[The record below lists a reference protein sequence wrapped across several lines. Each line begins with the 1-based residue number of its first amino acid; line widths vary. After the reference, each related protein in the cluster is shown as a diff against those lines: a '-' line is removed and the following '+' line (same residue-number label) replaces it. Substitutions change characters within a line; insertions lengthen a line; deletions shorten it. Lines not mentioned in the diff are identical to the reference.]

1 MVPGMPCTSALNRSL
16 QDCPLQGQL
25 SNPPAQGHQ
34 TSIPI
39 CCRGLW
45 AWAEAVTVLY
55 PDQGDPE
62 VSVCH
67 EYRVCSRVLH
77 GQHLLTHFPD
87 GELTTPP
94 GQTTCPLLSETEPGG
109 LCPRRQVSQRSAQE
123 QPAGLRGQGE
133 ESQDLP
139 FSWLNIFLTHYPP
152 PGKNFRPLA
161 ALVLVEGLSRC
172 LPKVR
177 SRTVHLR
184 GVTGPS

>member
-1 MVPGMPCTSALNRSL
+1 M
-16 QDCPLQGQL
+16 
-25 SNPPAQGHQ
+25 PPAGPTAKSSSPG
-34 TSIPI
+34 TSDIHTSLLSG
-39 CCRGLW
+39 GLW

-77 GQHLLTHFPD
+77 GQHLLTYFAD

-109 LCPRRQVSQRSAQE
+109 LCPRRQLSQKSAQE
-123 QPAGLRGQGE
+123 QPTGLRGQGE

-177 SRTVHLR
+177 FGTVYLR
-184 GVTGPS
+184 DVTGPS